1 MSSGI
6 FAGFFCRMAAP
17 ISTSWALVDSAGP
30 AVFEDLPSGTSLFIV
45 ILTCFNDLS
54 NSVKTEVFIKMWRYV
69 AVLRHCRE
77 YIKPCFVALKFS
89 DGVWCYTFGFSIR
102 FFEQYGHRKRH
113 RFIRFAVSHFGQY
126 TTNIAENIQLRLI
139 TKKNYKKDMKRHK
152 TSELFFLQD
161 SQKEKFGSRRFSRV
175 GRVTVN
181 KQFF

>member
-1 MSSGI
+1 MSHSLVNKYVRLFFPNIEFIDIKASNCQHAYQEYIILSPVNLGMSSGI

-77 YIKPCFVALKFS
+77 YVKPCFVALKFS

-102 FFEQYGHRKRH
+102 FFEQYGHKKRH
-113 RFIRFAVSHFGQY
+113 CFIRFAVSHFGQY
-126 TTNIAENIQLRLI
+126 TTNIASW
-139 TKKNYKKDMKRHK
+139 D
-152 TSELFFLQD
+152 
-161 SQKEKFGSRRFSRV
+161 
-175 GRVTVN
+175 
-181 KQFF
+181 